1 MSMIIIWTVGIINHV
16 QFHSCSNSCFFF
28 WPKVLC
34 PACVY
39 HVFSYRKG
47 MLPVQPIT
55 FFTLQVST
63 LPAVDWA
70 TSCLGQIL
78 RIGPLGSQNI
88 QFANPV
94 GCAGW
99 CNSEWKLRWE
109 DASSTNCHEAI
120 WEWSIYISIYSKGF
134 ISSISTSGTVSH
146 INIIVVHAK
155 GQHWSNS
162 KTSMHA
168 TRKVLW
174 PSTTSVNNMQKTIY
188 VDVHLYI
195 CCRLWTINNEYN
207 ANTVCI

>member
-1 MSMIIIWTVGIINHV
+1 MCLATEKG
-16 QFHSCSNSCFFF
+16 C
-28 WPKVLC
+28 
-34 PACVY
+34 
-39 HVFSYRKG
+39 YRYN
-47 MLPVQPIT
+47 LSQSVCT

-99 CNSEWKLRWE
+99 CNSQWKIEVGGFFVVQTATKLSGNE
-109 DASSTNCHEAI
+109 VYI
-120 WEWSIYISIYSKGF
+120 YIIYISICILKKF

-146 INIIVVHAK
+146 MNIIVVHAK

-162 KTSMHA
+162 KTSLHA

-174 PSTTSVNNMQKTIY
+174 PPTTS
-188 VDVHLYI
+188 VHLYI
-195 CCRLWTINNEYN
+195 CCRLGTINNEYN